1 MNHIF
6 YYKPS
11 KNGATWNNNNNNKK
25 KTGCKK
31 YIINPIIYDR
41 LSNGYKDKRL
51 PGNTSIR

>member
-11 KNGATWNNNNNNKK
+11 KDGATWNNNNNKK

-51 PGNTSIR
+51 PGNTNIR